1 MKLTEEEK
9 STGMCILMIIVL
21 SAMIFL
27 AAIVTGY

>member
-1 MKLTEEEK
+1 MKLSEDEK
-9 STGMCILMIIVL
+9 NAAICILMIIVL